1 MLLRK
6 NSNGKIN
13 YSGGKIV
20 SKKKAKN
27 MEEIAQDIALPILE
41 ELGFELVD
49 VEYKKEGAHWFLRM
63 YIDKPGGITIDDC
76 QEASDRINTA
86 LDKNV
91 SVTYDFL
98 EISSPGLDRPLK
110 KDKEFVRYKGRKVD
124 VNHRAPRKMNG
135 EFLGALE
142 QIAKEKGI
150 DEEILINAIEAALL
164 SAYKKN
170 FGTTQNVKIN
180 VDRETGT
187 VKVYALK
194 TVVEDVKDETQEIL
208 LEDARKIDFKY
219 QLGDM
224 VEIEITPRNFGRIA
238 AQNAKQVVIQRIR
251 EAERVITYEKFI
263 EKENEIIPC
272 MVQRVERRN
281 VYVDLDEAE
290 GIMPPNEQISTEDY
304 KVNDRLI
311 VYITEVKM
319 TNKGPQILV
328 SRTHPNL
335 VKRLFER
342 EVPEIVRGEVIIKNI
357 AREAGSRTKVA
368 VYADHPSIDPVGACV
383 GQHGIRVQH
392 IVDELNGEKIDVI
405 RWSDDPRE
413 FIGSALS
420 PAKIVDV
427 FIDEAEKSARVIV
440 PDNQLSLAIGKEGQN
455 ARLAAKLT
463 GWKIDIKSISQ
474 MEEIEGVENGSLAAN
489 EENFE

>member
-1 MLLRK
+1 
-6 NSNGKIN
+6 
-13 YSGGKIV
+13 
-20 SKKKAKN
+20 
-27 MEEIAQDIALPILE
+27 
-41 ELGFELVD
+41 
-49 VEYKKEGAHWFLRM
+49 
-63 YIDKPGGITIDDC
+63 
-76 QEASDRINTA
+76 
-86 LDKNV
+86 
-91 SVTYDFL
+91 
-98 EISSPGLDRPLK
+98 
-110 KDKEFVRYKGRKVD
+110 
-124 VNHRAPRKMNG
+124 MNG

-142 QIAKEKGI
+142 QIAREKGI
-150 DEEILINAIEAALL
+150 DKEILINAIEAALL

-180 VDRETGT
+180 VDRKTGS

-194 TVVEDVKDETQEIL
+194 TVVEDIKDETQEIL

-219 QLGDM
+219 QLGDV
-224 VEIEITPRNFGRIA
+224 VEIEVTPKNFGRIA

-263 EKENEIIPC
+263 ERENEIMPC

-290 GIMPPNEQISTEDY
+290 GIMPPNEQVSTEAY

-392 IVDELNGEKIDVI
+392 IVDELNSEKIDVI

-420 PAKIVDV
+420 PAKIIDV
-427 FIDEAEKSARVIV
+427 FINETEKSARVIV

-474 MEEIEGVENGSLAAN
+474 MEEIEGVENGSLEYN
-489 EENFE
+489 KENFE